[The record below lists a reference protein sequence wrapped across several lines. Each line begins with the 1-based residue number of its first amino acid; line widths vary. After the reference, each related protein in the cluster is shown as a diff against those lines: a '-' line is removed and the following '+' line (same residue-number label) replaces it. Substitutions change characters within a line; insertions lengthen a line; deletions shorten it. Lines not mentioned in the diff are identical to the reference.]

1 MSMTPLKFT
10 RSDGSTFTLTP
21 TMPGTYAALFDLG
34 AAAGTTGPKLLRAYT
49 AAIGLG
55 LVGQAPESGPGCK
68 ARLPAYRNDGDITAY
83 GGAIMEVLAG
93 QWRVAHS
100 DQMWAQAVILVG
112 ELLEKIPTQEGINEA
127 TNFTS
132 PSEDA

>member
-1 MSMTPLKFT
+1 MTPIRFR

-21 TMPGTYAALFDLG
+21 TMPGSYAALFDLG
-34 AAAGTTGPKLLRAYT
+34 AAAAETSGPKMLRART

-55 LVGQAPESGPGCK
+55 LAGQSPESGPGSK
-68 ARLPAYRNDGDITAY
+68 SRLPAYRNDGDITGY

-93 QWRVAHS
+93 QWCVVPDESLWSAA
-100 DQMWAQAVILVG
+100 WGLVG
-112 ELLEKIPTQEGINEA
+112 ELLERLPTQEGINDA